1 MDSTSEVTWSEL
13 QNTFDNKTINLFL
26 TMDSSKE
33 LLAQTT
39 RILRTKGQIKDED
52 IMVGHL
58 TVVDKATAQRF

>member
-1 MDSTSEVTWSEL
+1 MSSTSEVTWSEL
-13 QNTFDNKTINLFL
+13 PNTFDNKTINLFL

-52 IMVGHL
+52 IMVGLL
-58 TVVDKATAQRF
+58 TVVNQAAA

>member
-1 MDSTSEVTWSEL
+1 MSSTSEVTWSEL
-13 QNTFDNKTINLFL
+13 PNTFDNKTINLFS

-52 IMVGHL
+52 IMVGLL
-58 TVVDKATAQRF
+58 TLVNQAAA

>member
-58 TVVDKATAQRF
+58 TIVNKATAQRF

>member
-1 MDSTSEVTWSEL
+1 MSSTSEVTWSEL
-13 QNTFDNKTINLFL
+13 PNTFDNKTINLFL

-52 IMVGHL
+52 IMVGLL
-58 TVVDKATAQRF
+58 TLVNQAAA